1 MTNHIFNLE
10 QVPMPF
16 AIDCKTTNE
25 VNIKKEGKR
34 NHRVFAVNPGSG
46 VDADWQQNAWS
57 DIQFSLE
64 WIQNTL
70 KAGTFYENRK
80 KLVLFCENLFS
91 QISDEFLEAVK
102 NINGIVWFGVSG
114 ATDIWQSV
122 DCGIWRKLKQLVSRI
137 QSEWLEHDDNIN
149 S

>member
-16 AIDCKTTNE
+16 AIDCETTNE

-64 WIQNTL
+64 
-70 KAGTFYENRK
+70 
-80 KLVLFCENLFS
+80 
-91 QISDEFLEAVK
+91 
-102 NINGIVWFGVSG
+102 
-114 ATDIWQSV
+114 
-122 DCGIWRKLKQLVSRI
+122 
-137 QSEWLEHDDNIN
+137 
-149 S
+149 